1 MPAIMWPF
9 LRPTAPERAAFPGWN
24 EASDLFPNRGNH
36 CPQRTREESPRSF
49 HPRCTAPFIAVHPE
63 VTYMRKRNLVPAAF
77 LATALMVEGAIA
89 VSRRGQSSVKAHGSF
104 QLDMRDFESKY
115 PSSLGL
121 AGVRGGQG
129 KVWE

>member
-1 MPAIMWPF
+1 
-9 LRPTAPERAAFPGWN
+9 
-24 EASDLFPNRGNH
+24 
-36 CPQRTREESPRSF
+36 
-49 HPRCTAPFIAVHPE
+49 
-63 VTYMRKRNLVPAAF
+63 MRKRNLVPAAF

-121 AGVRGGQG
+121 AVAREVEVKVEKSVEDAAGISRGILTASPRDH
-129 KVWE
+129 